1 MRWQILTLSAVIVV
15 FVFVV
20 IICDGVFFFSFL
32 FFSFFCFSCRRCI
45 FPIKQHQGHVTNKEQ
60 TIADSMAIVDHK
72 WEMRVEVGRG
82 AFAIVELVRHPKND
96 IAMILKTV
104 SKKNTKNFGKNHKS
118 R

>member
-1 MRWQILTLSAVIVV
+1 M
-15 FVFVV
+15 
-20 IICDGVFFFSFL
+20 FFFL
-32 FFSFFCFSCRRCI
+32 FSCRRCS
-45 FPIKQHQGHVTNKEQ
+45 FLIKQHQGHVTKKEQ

-104 SKKNTKNFGKNHKS
+104 PKDKYEKF